1 MDRALH
7 TRITIVLVD
16 RKECIITELKDD
28 TRDIS
33 YSAAGLSTY
42 SNSKSIVS
50 SYVSIFE
57 SLWKQMEMY
66 EQLKV
71 HNKMQKEFI
80 NVAAHELR
88 TPIQPILGLS
98 EVLLSKEGDI
108 RRYHDPISAIR
119 RNAKRLQR
127 LTEDILDVTRIES
140 QTLELKK
147 ERVNINEKI
156 RDVIN
161 DVKNQINNPDRLKI
175 IFSEKTKPVY
185 VESDRTRLYQVI
197 ANLITNAI
205 KFTREGTI
213 TVSVDVNDNN
223 DELIVTVKDS
233 GEGIHSDIIPRLFT
247 KFATKS
253 NTGTGLGLYIS
264 KNIIEAHGGRIWAVN
279 NQDGRGATFS
289 FSLPVTQ

>member
-1 MDRALH
+1 
-7 TRITIVLVD
+7 
-16 RKECIITELKDD
+16 
-28 TRDIS
+28 
-33 YSAAGLSTY
+33 
-42 SNSKSIVS
+42 
-50 SYVSIFE
+50 
-57 SLWKQMEMY
+57 
-66 EQLKV
+66 
-71 HNKMQKEFI
+71 
-80 NVAAHELR
+80 
-88 TPIQPILGLS
+88 
-98 EVLLSKEGDI
+98 
-108 RRYHDPISAIR
+108 
-119 RNAKRLQR
+119 
-127 LTEDILDVTRIES
+127 
-140 QTLELKK
+140 LELKK

-161 DVKNQINNPDRLKI
+161 DVKNQIINPDRLKI
-175 IFSEKTKPVY
+175 IFSEKIKPVY
-185 VESDRTRLYQVI
+185 VETDKTRLYQVI

-213 TVSVDVNDNN
+213 TVSIDVNDIN